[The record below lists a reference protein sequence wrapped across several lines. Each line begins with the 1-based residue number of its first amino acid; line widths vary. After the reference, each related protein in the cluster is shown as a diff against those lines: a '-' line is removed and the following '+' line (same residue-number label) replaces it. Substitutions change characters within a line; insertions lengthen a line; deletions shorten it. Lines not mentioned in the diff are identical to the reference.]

1 MMPKLRPVGM
11 EAASE
16 SRPDRGGGWSPKTG
30 AAAGPALEPGQAW
43 GPARMDRNIEYY
55 FTLPLE
61 TTQKG
66 WPRGV
71 PRQDGREHR
80 VLITL
85 PLEAT
90 HKG

>member
-43 GPARMDRNIEYY
+43 GPARMDGNIEYY
-55 FTLPLE
+55 FSSPSRPP
-61 TTQKG
+61 K
-66 WPRGV
+66 RGGLGEF
-71 PRQDGREHR
+71 PARMDGNIEY
-80 VLITL
+80 
-85 PLEAT
+85 
-90 HKG
+90 